1 MADCGASHLAR
12 EQGYLRTA
20 GMRDIGRYCSS
31 NKTSLFPLFSQRLSD
46 LHCQDSRGCK
56 FQKKKKKKGKGLEMN
71 ETPVGDRPVVAV
83 ECSMSCLE
91 SKSHGLRV
99 KIVTPCTA

>member
-1 MADCGASHLAR
+1 VTC
-12 EQGYLRTA
+12 TV
-20 GMRDIGRYCSS
+20 
-31 NKTSLFPLFSQRLSD
+31 KTQEAV
-46 LHCQDSRGCK
+46 K
-56 FQKKKKKKGKGLEMN
+56 AKIFQKKKKKKGKGLEMN